1 MSRRQRRLHK
11 QLIRKQEA
19 ERRAAE
25 EAARRSGAGGADA
38 QNESDDE
45 ESVEVSVD
53 DGAGHDAD
61 AAKQD
66 SDDEGPLV
74 DEEYGKEE
82 LPSGVLPARWG
93 NFPTPHAPCADEQI
107 RSARGEFV
115 SAISDRMKDED
126 KVDFVIEQRR
136 YAPSSS
142 PLPPP
147 PCRGAQCGPR
157 AACAICTRSASA
169 SSRRSYTR
177 RVRPARADRW
187 PR

>member
-1 MSRRQRRLHK
+1 MRGWNGWLSRRGTDLLVVTKRHEGSGEQPTFTDEELRASLERGRAQRGQGTSRASPQNMSRRQRRLHK

-25 EAARRSGAGGADA
+25 EAAQRSGAGGANA

-53 DGAGHDAD
+53 EGAGQDAD

-82 LPSGVLPARWG
+82 LPSGVRLAR
-93 NFPTPHAPCADEQI
+93 
-107 RSARGEFV
+107 
-115 SAISDRMKDED
+115 
-126 KVDFVIEQRR
+126 
-136 YAPSSS
+136 
-142 PLPPP
+142 
-147 PCRGAQCGPR
+147 
-157 AACAICTRSASA
+157 
-169 SSRRSYTR
+169 
-177 RVRPARADRW
+177 
-187 PR
+187 